1 MRRALTVMSPGPL
14 DICSL
19 RVRVAVPIALPN
31 TSRRVTTITVLGA
44 GITIAVAVT
53 SVPLTRRFSIVV
65 VPLQLGPFAPHV
77 HMVVDCTVVAV
88 TPIGLKVP
96 PSNDKFRLL
105 TVDLDW
111 LEFGV
116 PPAAPPEVLV
126 SMIPVVRL
134 LRVPSAPN
142 WILAFATSPTSEPP
156 AAGRAP
162 VGATLTLV
170 VTVPRTFAL
179 AITPVAS
186 PLKLV
191 GVWFVCA
198 CCVVAITD
206 KNNIAVILS
215 NIAKI
220 FLFFMIYSF
229 DKNSLYR

>member
-1 MRRALTVMSPGPL
+1 MRRALTVMSPLPL
-14 DICSL
+14 DVCSL
-19 RVRVAVPIALPN
+19 RVRVSAPIRTPN
-31 TSRRVTTITVLGA
+31 ISNRGTAITVLGA

-53 SVPLTRRFSIVV
+53 SLLLTWRFSIVV
-65 VPLQLGPFAPHV
+65 VPLQVGPFAPHV

-88 TPIGLKVP
+88 TKIGLKVP
-96 PSNDKFRLL
+96 PSNVKFRLL
-105 TVDLDW
+105 TVALDW
-111 LEFGV
+111 LELGV

-126 SMIPVVRL
+126 WMTPVVRL

-142 WILAFATSPTSEPP
+142 WILAFATSPCSEPP
-156 AAGRAP
+156 AVGREP
-162 VGATLTLV
+162 VPATLTLV

-215 NIAKI
+215 NIAKN
-220 FLFFMIYSF
+220 FLFFICLLC
-229 DKNSLYR
+229 NSI